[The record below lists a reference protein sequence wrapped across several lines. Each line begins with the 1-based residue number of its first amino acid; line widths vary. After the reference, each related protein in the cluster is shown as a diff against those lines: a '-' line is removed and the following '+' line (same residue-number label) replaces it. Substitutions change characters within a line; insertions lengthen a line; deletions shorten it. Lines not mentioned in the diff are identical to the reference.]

1 MPLGDLTVRIG
12 GDIDGFKAA
21 MQEGSDAAEKFS
33 KQIADGLS
41 EGVRNLEGFGH
52 SAGTEIGKVY
62 DSFGRG
68 AKAAAEAGVA
78 IAGALEIAAKYS
90 GIAAASGST
99 ADTLANSYRALR
111 IALSP
116 TLFTAAAVGV
126 SILIEESIKLLDT
139 RGKLIEQEALMAAVW
154 GRSIGGVEAIHNAA
168 DASGSDEASLQ
179 ALIDAATKRTGS
191 RAYNAGLGALGITP
205 EEADGMQWVDLLARI
220 ATGFDSI
227 RDPAERAR
235 IAVELFGKEHAGMG
249 LAQLTPAFVNAAEA
263 AKTFGTTLSSS
274 ARTEIDAVH
283 RDIESLKSILT
294 DFSLEK
300 TWVQS
305 IENSALE
312 IGAAFYEMSKRGV
325 GAIAALVDK
334 MTGLGGLPALIRETL
349 GKESEPEALGAK
361 EHDRSQTTGLG
372 LTADDLFAQGQGA
385 AARKS
390 QTFAGRVKAQE
401 KAQKDADEAFQALQ
415 ADQAKRLKNPNDPT
429 LLTEQARFTLA
440 VRQQSSSAVA
450 GGLTEQ
456 IRGEKQA
463 PELAQNQIDANRRIS
478 DSDRKTAENAVALA
492 RLEEQAQLDAMRD
505 VVDRK
510 AASAAVDLG
519 TAQQKVAK
527 LVPLYQQELAA
538 QIAGIEKRAAAESA
552 LEGPEEKGRAQITA
566 QRLVLDAR
574 AESAAKITAL
584 GQAEKEAELR
594 NQAALVTAVR
604 ERADQVTSAWERS
617 YNAVQKKARETF
629 IQQAAPG
636 AFNTLANQASE
647 EILAKGKGQTD
658 AEAIQT
664 NKIALERAYGL
675 EVVHTQAERLSFERQ
690 IADFDAQAR
699 NAKIAGLQKE
709 LELAAT
715 AMADSE
721 DGSEKQV
728 SDAKR
733 VAELYNQIAQARA
746 QANNADSA
754 AQSKLAIEKNNQ
766 TLGAQIKGQFG
777 DGSALDK
784 SKVATAHLVKD
795 SVDGIASA
803 LARAAVQGKG
813 LGQIFSQLGK
823 QLAISALTSALK
835 IGLES
840 GLKAL
845 TPLATAALAAVLK
858 LIPAFGAVATAQA
871 AAAATKKAVESAA
884 AAASVTSA
892 AGEGAAWGFESVMAA
907 LPFPVNVAVAPVV
920 AATTFA
926 QIMGF
931 GAPAAFA
938 EGGEPPLGVPSLVGE
953 RGPEL
958 FIPHQLGTIIPNHQL
973 KAFASSGGSASSISS
988 SSSSASQT
996 NNFNIAGANNPR
1008 ETARAVAQYLKTASP
1023 QFSRF
1028 AH

>member
-1 MPLGDLTVRIG
+1 MASLGDLIVKIG
-12 GDIDGFKAA
+12 GNIDGFRDAMKEGGELADGFGEKILELGLEIVGITSVFEGLKESIEVSAQIESVTVALAAFTGSAEKAAQALEVVEEIAQSSALSLTDAIPAAQHMMALGFSIESTAATMRAAADAAWALGVPVEDVSQRIAQIGMSGMVSERMLRTMGLSLSDLGRVMGISKNDVKAA
-21 MQEGSDAAEKFS
+21 MEGMDEATRVAVMDMAIEQS
-33 KQIADGLS
+33 KM
-41 EGVRNLEGFGH
+41 
-52 SAGTEIGKVY
+52 AGT
-62 DSFGRG
+62 
-68 AKAAAEAGVA
+68 
-78 IAGALEIAAKYS
+78 
-90 GIAAASGST
+90 
-99 ADTLANSYRALR
+99 
-111 IALSP
+111 
-116 TLFTAAAVGV
+116 
-126 SILIEESIKLLDT
+126 
-139 RGKLIEQEALMAAVW
+139 
-154 GRSIGGVEAIHNAA
+154 
-168 DASGSDEASLQ
+168 
-179 ALIDAATKRTGS
+179 
-191 RAYNAGLGALGITP
+191 
-205 EEADGMQWVDLLARI
+205 
-220 ATGFDSI
+220 
-227 RDPAERAR
+227 
-235 IAVELFGKEHAGMG
+235 
-249 LAQLTPAFVNAAEA
+249 
-263 AKTFGTTLSSS
+263 
-274 ARTEIDAVH
+274 
-283 RDIESLKSILT
+283 
-294 DFSLEK
+294 
-300 TWVQS
+300 
-305 IENSALE
+305 
-312 IGAAFYEMSKRGV
+312 
-325 GAIAALVDK
+325 
-334 MTGLGGLPALIRETL
+334 
-349 GKESEPEALGAK
+349 
-361 EHDRSQTTGLG
+361 
-372 LTADDLFAQGQGA
+372 
-385 AARKS
+385 
-390 QTFAGRVKAQE
+390 
-401 KAQKDADEAFQALQ
+401 
-415 ADQAKRLKNPNDPT
+415 
-429 LLTEQARFTLA
+429 
-440 VRQQSSSAVA
+440 
-450 GGLTEQ
+450 
-456 IRGEKQA
+456 
-463 PELAQNQIDANRRIS
+463 
-478 DSDRKTAENAVALA
+478 
-492 RLEEQAQLDAMRD
+492 
-505 VVDRK
+505 
-510 AASAAVDLG
+510 
-519 TAQQKVAK
+519 
-527 LVPLYQQELAA
+527 
-538 QIAGIEKRAAAESA
+538 
-552 LEGPEEKGRAQITA
+552 
-566 QRLVLDAR
+566 
-574 AESAAKITAL
+574 
-584 GQAEKEAELR
+584 AEKEAETISGQWTLFKNIFHQDFKEVGDDLKEITGFFLR
-594 NQAALVTAVR
+594 FGTTVAQVLGDLFSNLPGVDPLKGMLEVIGSGLTSLRERGNLTGTKSFAEVSAEQRAPKFGEKGRFAGPTAEAENAEGKDPHAAALKALAGKQAKEAAGPALVRNTSADQEAVRAADLARKTAAEEIEAKHSAIVAENNLIQDGFARSQAAAAEEIRLAEEKKTRIGAIDQQEHDQRVKLLQQRESLEKAAKFEKDPAVNSQKQQEVHAEVTGKIAALDGKLAEQQIALDATVSKAVGKSNEDESNQLRQLGEQTTR
-604 ERADQVTSAWERS
+604 EWEKA
-617 YNAVQKKARETF
+617 YAAKQKLAQKTF
-629 IQQAAPG
+629 IEQNAPG

-996 NNFNIAGANNPR
+996 NNFNIAGANSPR